1 MSHDVV
7 LNILER
13 EFARGHRGEA
23 LYPIRD
29 GQLFGCNILCHKEP
43 PIHVRHKDRRQSNP
57 AEAGIAKEL

>member
-1 MSHDVV
+1 

-23 LYPIRD
+23 FYPIRN
-29 GQLFGCNILCHKEP
+29 GKLFGCNILSHREP
-43 PIHVRHKDRRQSNP
+43 PIHARQKDERQSNP